1 MNLGFGWDRIQNLLW
16 RLEHGELAGLPHPP
30 AAVLICIGTNNT
42 SETPNARANT
52 AAEIAEGVLHVCAAV
67 RAIVGRGSGCRII
80 LTEILPREA
89 CPNHPRRQLIVAAN
103 KLIRKGIRLTRP
115 QQQPG
120 QAMVDEVVDLVPVM
134 LGADGVL
141 AQALST
147 GDYCHPSEGGY
158 GLWAEALRPLL
169 PPAVPMVA
177 SNSISR
183 L

>member
-1 MNLGFGWDRIQNLLW
+1 
-16 RLEHGELAGLPHPP
+16 
-30 AAVLICIGTNNT
+30 
-42 SETPNARANT
+42 
-52 AAEIAEGVLHVCAAV
+52 
-67 RAIVGRGSGCRII
+67 
-80 LTEILPREA
+80 
-89 CPNHPRRQLIVAAN
+89 
-103 KLIRKGIRLTRP
+103 
-115 QQQPG
+115 
-120 QAMVDEVVDLVPVM
+120 MVDEVVDLAPVM